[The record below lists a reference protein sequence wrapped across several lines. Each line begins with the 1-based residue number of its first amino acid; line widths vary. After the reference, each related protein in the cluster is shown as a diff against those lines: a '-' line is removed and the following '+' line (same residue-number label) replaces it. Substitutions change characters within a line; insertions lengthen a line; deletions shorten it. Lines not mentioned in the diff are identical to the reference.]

1 VTATW
6 ERPDHPGEARWAT
19 LVLVSLGLHVGGFVF
34 AVTLP
39 RILPRRAAG
48 PPVYVVDLVT
58 LPAGPPSPSPAP
70 PAAATARSAP
80 PKPEAPVKI
89 PERAAKKP
97 EPKKPEPKKPEP
109 KKTPPKETA
118 KKPEPETARP
128 DPGPQ
133 PVPVAESAAAATAS
147 APPAGTAAGTPGSQG
162 ATGTRPGGAGGTGTG
177 AADDRTFYFGLLDR
191 KIRGAWK
198 KPIFPPN
205 HPAGRTLE
213 ARVRLT
219 LTSSGR
225 VIGMDL
231 VASSGYD
238 ALDRSALRAV
248 QDAQPFPPFPYTLG
262 TEPQP
267 VVFEFALIPGE
278 E

>member
-58 LPAGPPSPSPAP
+58 LPAGLPSPSPAP

-80 PKPEAPVKI
+80 PKPEPPVKI

-97 EPKKPEPKKPEP
+97 EPKKPEPKK
-109 KKTPPKETA
+109 TPPKETV
-118 KKPEPETARP
+118 KKPDPKPETPRP

-133 PVPVAESAAAATAS
+133 PAPAAESAAAATAS
-147 APPAGTAAGTPGSQG
+147 APPAGTTAGTAGSQG
-162 ATGTRPGGAGGTGTG
+162 ATGTRPGGAGGTDTG
-177 AADDRTFYFGLLDR
+177 AADDQTFYFGLLNR

-225 VIGMDL
+225 VIEMDL

-262 TEPQP
+262 TEPRP